1 MKEQKQ
7 NETVKT
13 SEKKKRTIKSKSV
26 VSKIRGHKFG
36 KYDMKLINKSSLI
49 LEKLG
54 KKNIAY
60 FVLFLLDIIF
70 VIYLARRNIV
80 NYVEFSGHDIFIT
93 DKKNMFFGRNYIN
106 VIVTVFFY
114 IYFCMINRFILKEKN
129 TKKFLFILFFILVVL
144 NGLLFYLFTKRVYW

>member
-144 NGLLFYLFTKRVYW
+144 NGLLFYLFTKRVY